1 MLTPAL
7 KKKTKASLPANESNF
22 MQIKVYSPS
31 NPLLKKYIECI
42 YILTHT
48 SEEKPAKY
56 ITFPSIF
63 TIVSM
68 SEKSKTINKG
78 NQLIIQQCDD
88 NDVETNLVSDFNK
101 PVYVQYEGKINEIT
115 IYFKPLA
122 INAFL
127 RHDLNHYNSSNFSDF
142 APFEDYRKAMIEILS
157 QQNDIE
163 KIQAIESYW
172 LSKLAGFQHQFLETV
187 LAEMMSEENDAL
199 TIMELCEKNAI
210 SRTTLNKHFAR
221 HICKTP
227 SQFKKILKFRN
238 AVNKYASDNAK
249 NNLTDIAYGVDYFD
263 QSHMTREFKSVTG
276 FSPKEFFKRTTA
288 LEKKQIHWLFL

>member
-1 MLTPAL
+1 M
-7 KKKTKASLPANESNF
+7 K
-22 MQIKVYSPS
+22 IKVYSPS

-48 SEEKPAKY
+48 TEEELAKY

-63 TIVSM
+63 TIVSS

-78 NQLIIQQCDD
+78 NQLIIRQCDD
-88 NDVETNLVSDFNK
+88 NEVETNLVSNFNK
-101 PVYVQYEGKINEIT
+101 PVHVQYEGKINEIT

-127 RHDLNHYNSSNFSDF
+127 EQDLNHYNSSNFSEF
-142 APFEDYRKAMIEILS
+142 SPFEDYRKAMIDILS
-157 QQNDIE
+157 LQDDTE
-163 KIQAIESYW
+163 KIEAVEKYW
-172 LSKLAGFQHQFLETV
+172 LSKLIGFQHNFLETV
-187 LAEMMSEENDAL
+187 LSEMMCGENDAV
-199 TIMELCEKNAI
+199 TITELCEKNAI
-210 SRTTLNKHFAR
+210 SRTTLNKHFGR

-227 SQFKKILKFRN
+227 SQFKKILRFRN
-238 AVNKYASDNAK
+238 AINKYASKNAR

-263 QSHMTREFKSVTG
+263 QSHMIREFKSVTG
-276 FSPKEFFKRTTA
+276 FSPKVFFEKTTA